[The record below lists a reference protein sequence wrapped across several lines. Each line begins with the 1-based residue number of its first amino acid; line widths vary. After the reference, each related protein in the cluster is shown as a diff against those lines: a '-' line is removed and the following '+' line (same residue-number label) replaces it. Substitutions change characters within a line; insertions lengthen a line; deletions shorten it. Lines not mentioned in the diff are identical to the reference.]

1 MRGRFQPWPLALALA
16 APLLI
21 LLALLMALQRHGLD
35 RLQVLP
41 ALLIGG
47 SLMAYSVVARQRR
60 RRALLLA
67 LRRDTLQT
75 SPPASIYPTSST
87 SPLPRSR

>member
-1 MRGRFQPWPLALALA
+1 MSSARLQPWPLALALA
-16 APLLI
+16 APLLV
-21 LLALLMALQRHGLD
+21 LLALVMALQRHGLD

-41 ALLIGG
+41 AVLIGV
-47 SLMAYSVVARQRR
+47 SLMAYSLVAYQRR

-67 LRRDTLQT
+67 LRRDTLPASPT
-75 SPPASIYPTSST
+75 SPASST

>member
-1 MRGRFQPWPLALALA
+1 MSARPQLWPVALALA

-21 LLALLMALQRHGLD
+21 LLALVMLLQRHGLD

-47 SLMAYSVVARQRR
+47 GLMVFSLVARQRR

-67 LRRDTLQT
+67 LRRDTLV
-75 SPPASIYPTSST
+75 SPPLT
-87 SPLPRSR
+87 PLS

>member
-1 MRGRFQPWPLALALA
+1 MSARSQPWPVALALA

-47 SLMAYSVVARQRR
+47 SLMAYSLVAYQRR
-60 RRALLLA
+60 RRSLLLA
-67 LRRDTLQT
+67 LRRD
-75 SPPASIYPTSST
+75 SVRST
-87 SPLPRSR
+87 R

>member
-1 MRGRFQPWPLALALA
+1 MSTRTQLWPIALALA

-21 LLALLMALQRHGLD
+21 LLALLMLLQRHGLD

-41 ALLIGG
+41 AVAIGG
-47 SLMAYSVVARQRR
+47 SLMGYSLLARQRR

-67 LRRDTLQT
+67 LRRDTL
-75 SPPASIYPTSST
+75 PSS
-87 SPLPRSR
+87 R